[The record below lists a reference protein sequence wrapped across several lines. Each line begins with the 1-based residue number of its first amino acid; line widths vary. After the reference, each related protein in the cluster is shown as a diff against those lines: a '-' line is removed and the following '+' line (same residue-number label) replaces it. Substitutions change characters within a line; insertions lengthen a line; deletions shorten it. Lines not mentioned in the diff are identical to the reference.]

1 MSTITKQVSSAYIH
15 LPFCKTKCPYCDF
28 ASEAISPAEHKG
40 RTKQYLNRL
49 LEELDIRMAGT
60 KGHTLNTIF
69 FGGGTPSLE
78 PPEHIAIIISKLSE
92 YFDIA
97 DGVEITLEANPGT
110 IDKERLQDF
119 YDVGINR
126 ISIGA
131 QTFDEDL
138 LIKLG
143 RGHSLADT
151 RRALEDIIS
160 IPFKSWSLDLI
171 YGLPRQTLESWRS
184 TLASALEYNPPHI
197 SAYALSIEPT
207 TPYGAYYGSTKHPE
221 LPIEDEVATMYE
233 VTQAKLSKA
242 GLSRYEISNWS
253 LPGHESR
260 HNLAYWL
267 ADEYLALGVG
277 AHGYM
282 AGKRY
287 ANTKSLTE
295 YYSQDFAR
303 QETLSITEAESIR
316 EQILLGLR
324 LERGIDLIP
333 AYQSCLNMT
342 KLNEFINLALLQ
354 RQENQQGNSN
364 IKLTDRGIL
373 LSNRVIAELIND

>member
-1 MSTITKQVSSAYIH
+1 MMKSAYIH

-28 ASEAISPAEHKG
+28 ASEAISPQEHKD
-40 RTKQYLNRL
+40 RSKQYLNRL
-49 LEELDIRMAGT
+49 LEELDIRMEMLQAS
-60 KGHTLNTIF
+60 KRHRLNTIF

-78 PPEHIAIIISKLSE
+78 PPEHIAIIIEKLSQ

-97 DGVEITLEANPGT
+97 ADAEITLEANPGT
-110 IDKERLQDF
+110 VDRARLAEF
-119 YDVGINR
+119 NSAGINR

-151 RRALEDIIS
+151 RRALNDIKS
-160 IPFKSWSLDLI
+160 LPFNSWSLDLI
-171 YGLPRQTLESWRS
+171 YGLPRQTLESWQQ
-184 TLASALEYNPPHI
+184 TLVAALDYDPPHI
-197 SAYALSIEPT
+197 SAYALSIEPS

-221 LPIEDEVATMYE
+221 LPIEDDVASMYE
-233 VTQAKLSKA
+233 LTQAQLSRA
-242 GLSRYEISNWS
+242 GLMRYEISNWS
-253 LPGHESR
+253 KPGHESR

-282 AGKRY
+282 AGQRY
-287 ANTKSLTE
+287 ANTKQLAD
-295 YYSQDFAR
+295 YYLLDFR
-303 QETLSITEAESIR
+303 EQETSSIGEEESLR
-316 EQILLGLR
+316 EQLLLGLR

-333 AYQSCLNMT
+333 AYQALLNLA
-342 KLNEFINLALLQ
+342 KLSEFIKLGLVEQ
-354 RQENQQGNSN
+354 QENQQAKSN

-373 LSNRVIAELIND
+373 LSNRVIAELIEH